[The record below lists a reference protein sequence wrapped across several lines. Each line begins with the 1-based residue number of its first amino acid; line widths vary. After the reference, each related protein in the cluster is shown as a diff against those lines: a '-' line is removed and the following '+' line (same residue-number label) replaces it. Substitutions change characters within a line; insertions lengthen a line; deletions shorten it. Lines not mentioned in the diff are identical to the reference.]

1 MALWSC
7 PSCPE
12 SALLGLH
19 PSPNHFLPPY
29 CMNTHIIQ
37 LSNCG
42 NIECIKRERTTYT
55 RDSGSNR
62 GDTIFP
68 LKSLDSEPMDVSH
81 FYSKPSHLLFFFFLL
96 RCVIVSLSVLPRPLL
111 GAMGK
116 NENGWVSSHS
126 HPGLST
132 QCNPLYKEAGCEDV
146 ICSVLFACM
155 RAFIPPFRPF

>member
-81 FYSKPSHLLFFFFLL
+81 FYSKPSHLLFFFFFY
-96 RCVIVSLSVLPRPLL
+96 
-111 GAMGK
+111 A
-116 NENGWVSSHS
+116 VSSSLCLCSPAHS
-126 HPGLST
+126 WEPWVKMKMAGFPVTVILGFRLSAT
-132 QCNPLYKEAGCEDV
+132 HCTKRLGVKT
-146 ICSVLFACM
+146 
-155 RAFIPPFRPF
+155 